1 MKKFLIALVLTIGSV
16 YYGNAQ
22 VDKTENPTEEAQ
34 EKLQQEPPTPTE
46 ARLEN
51 SAAQSATQDKRNKE
65 QAEKNRKKLEAE
77 KATKKKAKSQPK
89 K

>member
-22 VDKTENPTEEAQ
+22 VDKADNPTEDAQ
-34 EKLQQEPPTPTE
+34 EKLQQEPSTPTE

-51 SAAQSATQDKRNKE
+51 SATQSATQDQQNKE
-65 QAEKNRKKLEAE
+65 QAEKDRKKLEAQ
-77 KATKKKAKSQPK
+77 KAKKEKAKSQPRK
-89 K
+89 